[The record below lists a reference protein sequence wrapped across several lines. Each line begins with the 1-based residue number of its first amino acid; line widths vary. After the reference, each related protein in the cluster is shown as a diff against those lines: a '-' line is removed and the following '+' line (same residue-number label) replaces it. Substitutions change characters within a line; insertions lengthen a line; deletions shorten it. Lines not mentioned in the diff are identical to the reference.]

1 MRQNFVQ
8 LIQEGNE
15 FETLDIEDVVDIL
28 QDDELNV
35 KNEELVYFAVQK
47 WVEANPYK
55 YRPYLLDL
63 LKCVRFGTLSYDFVC
78 RVLRWKPVKENP
90 VSIAFKFYFVDVNY
104 IIAALSRIF
113 KTGVEFNR
121 KSHPRN

>member
-1 MRQNFVQ
+1 M
-8 LIQEGNE
+8 
-15 FETLDIEDVVDIL
+15 LDIEDVVDIL

-63 LKCVRFGTLSYDFVC
+63 LKCVRFGTLSYDFVSE
-78 RVLRWKPVKENP
+78 VLKWKPVKENP
-90 VSIAFKFYFVDVNY
+90 VCIAFEIYFGDVNC
-104 IIAALSRIF
+104 IIVALSRIS
-113 KTGVEFNR
+113 KASVEYN
-121 KSHPRN
+121 